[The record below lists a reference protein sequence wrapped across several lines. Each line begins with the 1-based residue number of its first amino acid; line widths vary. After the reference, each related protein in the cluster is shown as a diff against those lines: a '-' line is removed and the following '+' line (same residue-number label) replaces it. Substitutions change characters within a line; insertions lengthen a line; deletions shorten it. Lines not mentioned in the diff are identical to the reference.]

1 MLQSMIKFS
10 LSQRLFVSI
19 IALLTVLLGVRSW
32 LNIPIDAF
40 PDISPTQVKLV
51 LKAPGMT
58 SVEIESQVTRIIETE
73 LLGIPAQEM
82 LRSTTKYSIT
92 AITIDFKDGTDI
104 YWARQQVNERLM
116 KIWSSLPENI
126 RGGMA
131 PMSTPLSEMFM
142 FSVENT
148 NLTLSQRRELLDW
161 QIRPLL
167 RTVAGV
173 ADVNS
178 LGGYVKTFKIS
189 PNILTMQQLNISFKD
204 IEDALN
210 NNNLN
215 GGIGRL
221 IKGND
226 TLILR
231 TQGRLANLEGLAKLV
246 IKAENNQIIRLND
259 IATVTI
265 GHLTRYGAV
274 TKDGKE
280 TTQGLIIALK
290 NSNTAEV
297 VAKVKAKLA
306 EITPSLPEGT
316 IINVFYDRSN
326 LINTAIG
333 TITSALGQA
342 VILVII
348 LLAIF
353 LGDLRASMVVSLSLP
368 FAALMTF
375 ILMEYFNLSA
385 NLMSLGGLV
394 IAIGM
399 LVDASVV
406 VVENIVN
413 QLAKN
418 KPLPRLHVIYRACK
432 EVAVP
437 VVVGT
442 TIVIIVFSPLLTL
455 TGLEGKLF
463 TPVALTIVFAMG
475 SALLVSLTIIP
486 IIASVLLKNEA
497 ITEPKLVTVLQFF
510 YQKTLTRML
519 VAPTVFI
526 ISISVVLFISA
537 ALFMELGKS
546 FMPLLDEGDIIVQLE
561 KSPSIS
567 LSSSIDL
574 DEQIEQSLLTQI
586 PEITQIV
593 TRTGSDEL
601 GLDPMGLNES
611 DVFMELVP
619 RNEWRFE
626 TKAELVQE
634 IRKVLKQFPGINIGF
649 TQPIQMRVSEML
661 TGSTGDVSIKVF
673 GNNVNTLAKL
683 ANDIAKITAEIEGSA
698 DVQAALIEGGKYLN
712 IELIPEIAMQSGM
725 TTAELSKF
733 LKSQLEEFSVATILQ
748 GKKSIPVAFSNH
760 SNENS
765 TLKYKSH
772 NTTVT
777 SVAELKA
784 MMILMPNHS
793 LVPLETIA
801 HISFKSGPL
810 LIEREKGNRFVSIST
825 NVIGRDVVG
834 YVDELNTQILQK
846 IKIPSGYTLVFGGEF
861 ENQQR
866 ATKNLLIVVPAAL
879 MLIFVILFITFNSL
893 AKAALILANIPF
905 AVMGGIIALYISGE
919 YLSVPASVGF
929 IALLGV
935 AVANG
940 VVMVS
945 YFEQTKLLISNLNHR
960 VIEGANRRLRPILMT
975 ASTGMFG
982 LLPLAFAT
990 GPGAEIQK
998 PLAIVVIG
1006 GLITSTITTLYL
1018 LPLFYSLMERALLK
1032 NSTTKITGA

>member
-1 MLQSMIKFS
+1 MIKFS

-19 IALLTVLLGVRSW
+19 LAIIVIAIGVKAW
-32 LNIPIDAF
+32 VNIPIDAF
-40 PDISPTQVKLV
+40 PDISPTQVKIV

-58 SVEIESQVTRIIETE
+58 SVEIESQITRVIETE
-73 LLGIPAQEM
+73 LLGIPSQKM

-92 AITIDFKDGTDI
+92 AITIDFNEGTDI

-116 KIWSSLPENI
+116 NIWSSLPKNI
-126 RGGMA
+126 EGGMA

-142 FSVENT
+142 FSVENP
-148 NLTLSQRRELLDW
+148 NLSLLERRQLLDW

-178 LGGYVKTFKIS
+178 LGGYVKTYDIS
-189 PNILTMQQLNISFKD
+189 PDILAMQQLNISFAD
-204 IEDALN
+204 IEKALSEN
-210 NNNLN
+210 NIN

-231 TQGRLANLEGLAKLV
+231 TQGRLADLSALENLV
-246 IKAENNQIIRLND
+246 IKSISNENKQQVIRLGD
-259 IATVTI
+259 IAKLSI

-297 VAKVKAKLA
+297 VANVKAKLA
-306 EITPSLPEGT
+306 EIEPSLPEGT
-316 IINVFYDRSN
+316 EINVFYDRSN
-326 LINTAIG
+326 LIDTAIG

-353 LGDLRASMVVSLSLP
+353 LGDLRSSIVVSLSLP
-368 FAALMTF
+368 LAALMTF
-375 ILMEYFNLSA
+375 ILMEQFDLSA

-406 VVENIVN
+406 IVENIVN
-413 QLAKN
+413 QLSRNKN
-418 KPLPRLHVIYRACK
+418 LPRLHVIYRACK

-442 TIVIIVFSPLLTL
+442 TIVIIVFSPLMTL

-463 TPVALTIVFAMG
+463 TPVALTIVFAMV
-475 SALLVSLTIIP
+475 SALLLSLTIIP
-486 IIASVLLKNEA
+486 ILASLLLKNEA
-497 ITEPKLVTVLQFF
+497 VNDPKIVVMLQKF
-510 YQKTLTRML
+510 YQKTLVKTL
-519 VAPTVFI
+519 AAPKTFI
-526 ISISVVLFISA
+526 LAISAVLLFSLVLFTS
-537 ALFMELGKS
+537 LGKS

-567 LSSSIDL
+567 LASSIAL
-574 DEQIEQSLLTQI
+574 DEQIEKALLEKI
-586 PEITQIV
+586 PEIVQIV
-593 TRTGSDEL
+593 ARTGSDEL
-601 GLDPMGLNES
+601 GLDPMGLNET
-611 DVFMELVP
+611 DVFMELAP
-619 RNEWRFE
+619 REQWRFAS
-626 TKAELVQE
+626 KAELIQE
-634 IRKVLKQFPGINIGF
+634 IRQVISQFPGINMGF

-661 TGSTGDVSIKVF
+661 TGGTGDVSIKIF
-673 GNNVNTLAKL
+673 GNNVNTLANL
-683 ANDIAKITAEIEGSA
+683 ANNIAEITSNIQGSA

-712 IELIPEIAMQSGM
+712 IKLIPEIATQAGM
-725 TTAELSKF
+725 TTAELSNY
-733 LKSQLEEFSVATILQ
+733 LKSQLEELTVSFILE
-748 GKKSIPVAFSNH
+748 GKKSTPIVFSKAKNAH
-760 SNENS
+760 AISS
-765 TLKYKSH
+765 L
-772 NTTVT
+772 
-777 SVAELKA
+777 AELKNTLV
-784 MMILMPNHS
+784 LMPDNQ
-793 LVPLETIA
+793 LVPLSSIA
-801 HISFKSGPL
+801 HISFKNGPL
-810 LIEREKGNRFVSIST
+810 LIEREKGNRFVAIST
-825 NVIGRDVVG
+825 NVVGRDVVG
-834 YVDELNTQILQK
+834 FVDELNQK
-846 IKIPSGYTLVFGGEF
+846 IRQQVKLPSGYTLVFGGEF
-861 ENQQR
+861 ESQQR
-866 ATKNLLIVVPAAL
+866 ATRNLLIVVPAAL
-879 MLIFVILFITFNSL
+879 ILIFIILFTTFNSL
-893 AKAALILANIPF
+893 SKSGLILANIPF
-905 AVMGGIIALYISGE
+905 ALMGGIIALYISGE

-945 YFEQTKLLISNLNHR
+945 YFEQTKVLVSDLNQR
-960 VIEGANRRLRPILMT
+960 VVDGAIRRLRPILMT
-975 ASTGMFG
+975 ASTGLFG
-982 LLPLAFAT
+982 LIPLAFAT

-1018 LPLFYSLMERALLK
+1018 LPIFYSLMEKRYAK
-1032 NSTTKITGA
+1032 